1 MTFSELRVILS
12 LLMNIR
18 FSLYLLGDKPRVVSL
33 IVVTAALGYL
43 LGERFTGVDA
53 NSLWPMLLG
62 VTLSASGASVLNQVI
77 ERDTDAKM
85 KRTMLR
91 AVPTGVVPVHEALAV
106 GVLLVFASVLFLWWS
121 VNLLTAFLALM
132 TAFLYVCVYTPLKRI
147 TWLNTVVGAIPG
159 ALPALG
165 GYTAAT
171 GETGVAGW
179 LLFAIVFLWQH
190 PHFYAIAWM
199 YKDDYARGGLKML
212 PVVEP
217 DGAATIRQIA
227 LFTALL
233 ILCSLYP
240 AFAGWVGVWYV
251 AIALAAGLFLV
262 VPAWRFARERSFG
275 AARGLLRGSLLYL
288 PIVLTLIAVDVTG
301 A

>member
-1 MTFSELRVILS
+1 
-12 LLMNIR
+12 MNKR
-18 FSLYLLGDKPRVVSL
+18 LSLYLFGDKPRVVAL
-33 IVVTAALGYL
+33 VVVTAALGYL
-43 LGERFTGVDA
+43 LAERFTGITA
-53 NSLWPMLLG
+53 NTLWPMLLG

-77 ERDTDAKM
+77 ERDTDALM
-85 KRTMLR
+85 KRTMGR
-91 AVPTGVVPVHEALAV
+91 AIPTGTIPVAEALAM
-106 GVLLVFASVLFLWWS
+106 GVILVFVPVLFLWWA
-121 VNLLTAFLALM
+121 VNLVTAFLALM

-165 GYTAAT
+165 GYTAVT

-199 YKDDYARGGLKML
+199 YKEDYARGGMKML
-212 PVVEP
+212 PVIDP
-217 DGAATIRQIA
+217 NGKATVRQII

-233 ILCSLYP
+233 LLVSMYP
-240 AFAGWVGVWYV
+240 AFVGWVGVPYIAV
-251 AIALAAGLFLV
+251 ALLSTLFLA
-262 VPAWRFARERSFG
+262 VPAWRFAHQQNYHT
-275 AARGLLRGSLLYL
+275 AKNLLRGSLLYL
-288 PIVLTLIAVDVTG
+288 PIILTLIAVDIRG

>member
-1 MTFSELRVILS
+1 MKTRL
-12 LLMNIR
+12 
-18 FSLYLLGDKPRVVSL
+18 SLYLLGDKPRVVAL
-33 IVVTAALGYL
+33 IVITAALGYL

-53 NSLWPMLLG
+53 NTLWPMLLG

-91 AVPTGVVPVHEALAV
+91 AVPTGVVPVHEALAA
-106 GVLLVFASVLFLWWS
+106 GILLVLASVLFLWWQ

-147 TWLNTVVGAIPG
+147 TWWNTVVGAIPG

-171 GETGVAGW
+171 GETGVPGW

-212 PVVEP
+212 PVIEP
-217 DGAATIRQIA
+217 DGKNTIRQIG
-227 LFTALL
+227 LCSALL
-233 ILCSLYP
+233 IGVSLYP
-240 AFAGWVGVWYV
+240 AMAGWVGIPYITV
-251 AIALAAGLFLV
+251 ALAATLLLL
-262 VPAWRFARERSFG
+262 VPAWKFSQQQSFAS
-275 AARGLLRGSLLYL
+275 ARGLLRGSLLYL
-288 PIVLTLIAVDVTG
+288 PVILALIALDVTG